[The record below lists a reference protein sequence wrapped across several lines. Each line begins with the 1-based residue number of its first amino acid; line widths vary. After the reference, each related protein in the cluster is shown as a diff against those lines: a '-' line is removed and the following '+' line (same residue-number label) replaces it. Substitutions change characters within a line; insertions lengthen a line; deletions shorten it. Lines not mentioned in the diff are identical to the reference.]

1 MHPADVSRIL
11 AEETSRKPDD
21 AGREQRRQRALDS
34 YRIVDTL
41 PEAAYDDIVALARL
55 ICATPVA
62 LVSLI
67 DQERQWFKARSG
79 FEPAQTPRDIALCDH
94 AIRAPDL
101 MEVND
106 ARSDPRFMHNPLV
119 TGDAGI
125 RFYAGVPLRTADG
138 DTLGTVCVID
148 HRPRVLDD
156 AQRTGLRA
164 LARLTMRLME
174 AGKIALA
181 VGRSRQE
188 RSFVDAAAARNSA
201 AQATPA
207 AGAVAIVH
215 IDAIAALRAAHGE
228 DAVERALVAIE
239 PRVQATLRPQDIASR
254 YGDQQ
259 LLLVLADGSQVADT
273 LARVKALVADAGGF
287 TGATA
292 SIGVA
297 VGQAGDGMDVLFL
310 RADDALSSARR
321 QGGGATVI
329 VGG

>member
-1 MHPADVSRIL
+1 MHPADVSSVVTEDNAR
-11 AEETSRKPDD
+11 SPGD
-21 AGREQRRQRALDS
+21 AGRERRRQRALDS
-34 YRIVDTL
+34 FRIVDTL
-41 PEAAYDDIVALARL
+41 PEAAYDDIVALARQ

-62 LVSLI
+62 MVTLI

-79 FEPAQTPRDIALCDH
+79 VESTQTPRDIAFCDH
-94 AIRAPDL
+94 AIREPDL
-101 MEVND
+101 MEVPD
-106 ARSDPRFMHNPLV
+106 ARSDPRFIHNPLV
-119 TGDAGI
+119 TGEQGI
-125 RFYAGVPLRTADG
+125 RFYAGMPLRTADG

-148 HRPRVLDD
+148 HQPRVLDD
-156 AQRTGLRA
+156 AQRSGLRA

-174 AGKIALA
+174 AGKAALA
-181 VGRSRQE
+181 AGRSRQE
-188 RSFVDAAAARNSA
+188 RSFVDAAAARTNSP
-201 AQATPA
+201 QGTPA

-215 IDAIAALRAAHGE
+215 IDAITALRTAHGE
-228 DAVERALVAIE
+228 DAIERALAAIE

-273 LARVKALVADAGGF
+273 LARVKALVADAAGF

-297 VGQAGDGMDVLFL
+297 VSAANEGMDVLFL

-321 QGGGATVI
+321 QGGDATVI
-329 VGG
+329 LGG